1 MSYSNPIELLYQEEL
16 YNLGPKVLVIIP
28 APWDALSEADQ
39 LLLSK
44 ILGSVKRTLASV
56 QVLTLS
62 DAETDDLL
70 FYRPSRIIAFGSS
83 IKVSGKSIPP
93 YTSFKHDQIIVLQ
106 ADSLDQLDDS
116 KKKNLWSGLKEM
128 FQMQA

>member
-1 MSYSNPIELLYQEEL
+1 VSYSNPIEHLYQEEL

-28 APWDALSEADQ
+28 VAWDSLTEADQ

-62 DAETDDLL
+62 EAETDELL
-70 FYRPSRIIAFGSS
+70 FYRPTRIISLGSS
-83 IKVSGKSIPP
+83 IKASGKSIQP
-93 YTSFKHDQIIVLQ
+93 YKSFIHDKVIVLQ
-106 ADSLDQLDDS
+106 ADSLDQLDDA

-128 FQMQA
+128 FQVQA

>member
-1 MSYSNPIELLYQEEL
+1 MSYSNPIEHLYHEEL
-16 YNLGPKVLVIIP
+16 YNLGSKVLVIIP

-39 LLLSK
+39 LLLSR

-62 DAETDDLL
+62 EAETDDLL

-83 IKVSGKSIPP
+83 LKVSGKSIQP
-93 YTSFKHDQIIVLQ
+93 YQSFIHDKVIVLQ
-106 ADSLDQLDDS
+106 ADSLDQLDDA

-128 FQMQA
+128 FQV